1 MKIIDKIKQIEKYIC
16 ENFEEW
22 DLEDPVEEEYLVD
35 YHEISGASET
45 EIVSF
50 EKKIGITLPNDVKEI
65 YKYKNGSKYL
75 SIFPCIIDER
85 EMPFCL
91 MSLQDIENTKEYFQ
105 NKDVLLTELN
115 EYFSKDELYNLF
127 YNTCKRAIT
136 LGAVKIFLY
145 CNSLSSSVDYE
156 KVAKDLN
163 IEIITPLE
171 TYKNLPPYCKNII
184 ILSANGVSSYTIDN
198 IIHKY
203 NKDVNTISIGNMSI
217 VESIE
222 EKKSPK
228 QIIDELNLQG
238 FIKYLENIN
247 HPKYKTDTLI
257 LGCTHFPYLKNEIK
271 LLTKLNIIDAS
282 DDMIRRL

>member
-1 MKIIDKIKQIEKYIC
+1 MNTKIAVVAGTNTDTQMGC
-16 ENFEEW
+16 
-22 DLEDPVEEEYLVD
+22 DLL
-35 YHEISGASET
+35 
-45 EIVSF
+45 
-50 EKKIGITLPNDVKEI
+50 
-65 YKYKNGSKYL
+65 
-75 SIFPCIIDER
+75 
-85 EMPFCL
+85 
-91 MSLQDIENTKEYFQ
+91 IENGYEAIFLPISDDCNTQ
-105 NKDVLLTELN
+105 ARLQ
-115 EYFSKDELYNLF
+115 YFSKDELYNLF

-198 IIHKY
+198 IIHRY

-247 HPKYKTDTLI
+247 HPKYKSDTLI

-271 LLTKLNIIDAS
+271 LLTKLNIIDAN

>member
-1 MKIIDKIKQIEKYIC
+1 M
-16 ENFEEW
+16 
-22 DLEDPVEEEYLVD
+22 
-35 YHEISGASET
+35 S
-45 EIVSF
+45 
-50 EKKIGITLPNDVKEI
+50 KKIAVIAGTNTDTQMGCDL
-65 YKYKNGSKYL
+65 L
-75 SIFPCIIDER
+75 
-85 EMPFCL
+85 
-91 MSLQDIENTKEYFQ
+91 IENGYEPIFLPISDDCNTQ
-105 NKDVLLTELN
+105 ARLQ
-115 EYFSKDELYNLF
+115 YFSKNELYDLF
-127 YNTCKRAIT
+127 YSTCQGAIK

-156 KVAKDLN
+156 KVAKSLN
-163 IEIITPLE
+163 IDIVTPLE
-171 TYKNLPPYCKNII
+171 TYKSLPHYCKNIV
-184 ILSANGVSSYTIDN
+184 ILSANGVSAYNIDN

-203 NKDVNTISIGNMSI
+203 NRDVNTISIGNMSI

-228 QIIDELNLQG
+228 QIIEELNLVG

-271 LLTKLNIIDAS
+271 LLTKLNIIDAN

>member
-1 MKIIDKIKQIEKYIC
+1 M
-16 ENFEEW
+16 
-22 DLEDPVEEEYLVD
+22 
-35 YHEISGASET
+35 S
-45 EIVSF
+45 
-50 EKKIGITLPNDVKEI
+50 KKIAVIAGTNTDTQMGCDL
-65 YKYKNGSKYL
+65 L
-75 SIFPCIIDER
+75 
-85 EMPFCL
+85 
-91 MSLQDIENTKEYFQ
+91 IENGYEPIFLPISDDCNTQ
-105 NKDVLLTELN
+105 ARLQ
-115 EYFSKDELYNLF
+115 YFSKNELYDLF
-127 YNTCKRAIT
+127 YSTCQRAIK
-136 LGAVKIFLY
+136 LGAIKIFLY

-156 KVAKDLN
+156 KVAKSLN

-171 TYKNLPPYCKNII
+171 AYKSLPHYCKNIV
-184 ILSANGVSSYTIDN
+184 ILSANGVSAYNIDN

-203 NKDVNTISIGNMSI
+203 NRDVNTISIGNMSI

-228 QIIDELNLQG
+228 QIIKELNLER

-271 LLTKLNIIDAS
+271 LLTKLNIIDAN